1 MQFSFFQRIYQ
12 PNQKT
17 FLRQKNQLFYNYII
31 KILWRIIMKNYKVI
45 FPAKNKVEL
54 VEWEMPE
61 VGDND
66 ILIKT
71 EISLIF

>member
-1 MQFSFFQRIYQ
+1 
-12 PNQKT
+12 
-17 FLRQKNQLFYNYII
+17 
-31 KILWRIIMKNYKVI
+31 MKNYKVI